1 MADNKGCLE
10 LIKSLF
16 GAAEPVAEWPYRTRD
31 SLLSPAEVSFY
42 HVLSSVMN
50 GQAVICPKVGLKDI
64 LLITK
69 RYKSREYY
77 RYFGR
82 ISQKHVDFVLC
93 EPKSM
98 QPVVAIELDDR
109 SHGKADRVE
118 RDTIVDQI
126 FSAAGLPLRHVA
138 AAQAYNTSEM
148 AAILEPYLQG
158 QRVQGQ
164 IPEAVSA
171 DIPATPNCPRCGM
184 PMVLRTAM
192 KGANAGQQFYGCPN
206 YPECREIVSIG

>member
-1 MADNKGCLE
+1 MAENKGCLE
-10 LIKSLF
+10 LIRLLF
-16 GAAEPVAEWPYRTRD
+16 GAAEPVAEWPYRSRD

-42 HVLSSVMN
+42 HVLASAMN

-77 RYFGR
+77 KYFGR

-93 EPKSM
+93 GPKSM

-109 SHGKADRVE
+109 SHGRADRGD
-118 RDTIVDQI
+118 RDTVVDKI
-126 FSAAGLPLRHVA
+126 FSAAGLPLLHIV
-138 AAQAYNTSEM
+138 AAQAYNTSEL
-148 AAILEPYLQG
+148 AAIVEPYLQE
-158 QRVQGQ
+158 QTVQSTATA
-164 IPEAVSA
+164 AVPANQSA
-171 DIPATPNCPRCGM
+171 PPNCPRCGV
-184 PMVLRTAM
+184 PMILRTAT

-206 YPECREIVSIG
+206 YPECRQIVRIG

>member
-1 MADNKGCLE
+1 MAENKGCLE

-16 GAAEPVAEWPYRTRD
+16 RAAEPVAEWPYRTRD

-42 HVLSSVMN
+42 HVLASVVN
-50 GQAVICPKVGLKDI
+50 GRVVICPKAGLKDI

-69 RYKSREYY
+69 RYKSRDYY

-98 QPVVAIELDDR
+98 QLVAAIELDDR
-109 SHGKADRVE
+109 SHGRADRE
-118 RDTIVDQI
+118 NRDTVVDKI
-126 FSAAGLPLRHVA
+126 FSAAGLPLLHVA
-138 AAQAYNTSEM
+138 AAQTYNTSEL
-148 AAILEPYLQG
+148 AATLEPYLQG
-158 QRVQGQ
+158 QRTQNTVTGAIMADQ
-164 IPEAVSA
+164 SA
-171 DIPATPNCPRCGM
+171 PPNCPRCGV
-184 PMVLRTAM
+184 PMVLRTAA

-206 YPECREIVSIG
+206 YPECREIVRVG

>member
-16 GAAEPVAEWPYRTRD
+16 GAAEPVAEWPYRSRD

-42 HVLSSVMN
+42 HVLSSVVN
-50 GQAVICPKVGLKDI
+50 GQAVLCPKVGLKDI

-69 RYKSREYY
+69 HYKSREYY

-93 EPKSM
+93 EPRSM

-109 SHGKADRVE
+109 SHGRTDRVE
-118 RDTIVDQI
+118 RDTVVDQI
-126 FSAAGLPLRHVA
+126 FSAAGLPLLHVA
-138 AAQAYNTSEM
+138 AAQTYNTSEL

-158 QRVQGQ
+158 QRTQNTVTG
-164 IPEAVSA
+164 AVTA
-171 DIPATPNCPRCGM
+171 DQSTPPNCLRCGVT
-184 PMVLRTAM
+184 MVLRTAT

-206 YPECREIVSIG
+206 YPDCREIVRIG